1 MPERGGGYFISNYL
15 PKMATKIVYV
25 VEDTLIMK
33 SERKLKT
40 NSLTDNFALQR
51 PDSS

>member
-15 PKMATKIVYV
+15 TKMTTKIVYV
-25 VEDTLIMK
+25 VEDTLMK

-40 NSLTDNFALQR
+40 NSLTDNFTLQR